1 MDVLVGS
8 CKKVSIKGDWSSL
21 WKSDARRIE
30 LMPCCN
36 PIPQSSCFF
45 RRQLLVRKPPLDE
58 SFHYTMDF
66 ELWCYFK
73 SQGARFGVCDE
84 VLSLFQFSDNNK
96 TAVGGK
102 KIIDE
107 FQRIYKRYV
116 TERIPLIF
124 WQRHFKFPVE
134 RIRQKYRNP
143 VVFYLTRCYTGPLT
157 RLLGLF
163 YGRQRANAMNWE
175 WVKL

>member
-1 MDVLVGS
+1 
-8 CKKVSIKGDWSSL
+8 
-21 WKSDARRIE
+21 
-30 LMPCCN
+30 MPCCN

-45 RRQLLVRKPPLDE
+45 RRRLLERKPAVDE
-58 SFHYTMDF
+58 TYHYTMDF

-73 SQGARFGVCDE
+73 SRGAKFGVCDD
-84 VLSLFQFSDNNK
+84 VLSIFQFNDNNK
-96 TAVGGK
+96 TAVGGT

-107 FQRIYKRYV
+107 IERVYKCYT

-143 VVFYLTRCYTGPLT
+143 FVFYLTRCYTGPLT
-157 RLLGLF
+157 RVLGLV